1 MTLRQVLMI
10 ATGAGLIHRG
20 LQGAG
25 AYCFL
30 LGCDPARVYA
40 PVSGWRCKRCHLAG
54 ASLDDFA
61 SHVGLGHVAPMR
73 RTFTREGG
81 GTVTRSS
88 DYPGERTH

>member
-10 ATGAGLIHRG
+10 ATGASLIHRG

-30 LGCDPARVYA
+30 IGCDPARVYE
-40 PVSGWRCKRCHLAG
+40 PVPGWRCKRCHLAG
-54 ASLDDFA
+54 ASWDDFG
-61 SHVGLGHVAPMR
+61 SHVGLGHVAPTR
-73 RTFTREGG
+73 KTFERKWG

-88 DYPGERTH
+88 DYEETKH